1 MSKPIKGKDLMV
13 FQKTGSA
20 YKALAAATNH
30 TLSIS
35 AAVMEA
41 SSKDSGKW
49 GDSEAGRMEWE
60 MGTEN
65 LFVQADFDTLF
76 DAMVAGEKLDV
87 AFEIAANANSD
98 TGKPDAGWTIGPGG
112 YEGQVLITALNAN
125 APNGENA
132 TYTATFKG
140 CGPLNKRKASG
151 G

>member
-1 MSKPIKGKDLMV
+1 MSKVIKGKDLML
-13 FQKTGSA
+13 FQKVENV
-20 YKALAAATNH
+20 YKTLAEASNH

-35 AAVMEA
+35 VETMEA

-49 GDSEAGRMEWE
+49 GDSEPGRMAWE

-76 DAMVAGEKLDV
+76 DALLKGEKLVV
-87 AFEIAANANSD
+87 AFEIASNADSD
-98 TGKPDAGWTIGPGG
+98 TGVPPGGWQIGPGG
-112 YEGQVLITALNAN
+112 YEGLVLITALNAN

-140 CGPLNKRKASG
+140 CGPLTRRSVPAA
-151 G
+151 

>member
-1 MSKPIKGKDLMV
+1 MKSIKGKDLMI
-13 FQKTGSA
+13 FKKTGETYTS
-20 YKALAAATNH
+20 LAAATSH

-35 AAVMEA
+35 AALMEA

-49 GDSEAGRMEWE
+49 GDSEAGRLEWE
-60 MGTEN
+60 TGTEN

-87 AFEIAANANSD
+87 AFEVAANADSD
-98 TGKPDAGWTIGPGG
+98 IGKPTGGWTIGPGG

-132 TYTATFKG
+132 TYSATFKG
-140 CGPLNKRKASG
+140 CGPLNKRKAI
-151 G
+151 

>member
-1 MSKPIKGKDLMV
+1 MSKSIKGKDLMV
-13 FQKTGSA
+13 FQKKGASYT
-20 YKALAAATNH
+20 ALAAATSH

-65 LFVQADFDTLF
+65 LFVQADFDILF

-87 AFEIAANANSD
+87 AFEVASNANSD
-98 TGKPDAGWTIGPGG
+98 TGKPDNGWAIGPGG

-140 CGPLNKRKASG
+140 CGPLKKRTASAG
-151 G
+151 

>member
-13 FQKTGSA
+13 FQKKGASYT
-20 YKALAAATNH
+20 ALAAATNH

-35 AAVMEA
+35 ASVMES

-49 GDSEAGRMEWE
+49 GDSEAGRIEWE
-60 MGTEN
+60 MSTEN
-65 LFVQADFDTLF
+65 LFVQVDFDTLF

-87 AFEIAANANSD
+87 AFEIASNANSD
-98 TGKPDAGWTIGPGG
+98 TGKPDGGWAIGPGG

-140 CGPLNKRKASG
+140 CGPLIKRTSSVA
-151 G
+151 

>member
-13 FQKTGSA
+13 FQKTGST
-20 YKALAAATNH
+20 YTALAAATSH

-35 AAVMEA
+35 TAVMEA

-76 DAMVAGEKLDV
+76 NAMVAGEKLDV
-87 AFEIAANANSD
+87 AFEVAGNANSD
-98 TGKPDAGWTIGPGG
+98 TGKPADGWTIGPGG

-140 CGPLNKRKASG
+140 CGPLNKRKASAG
-151 G
+151 